1 MDNPAG
7 LPTAVRP
14 ATSHETHLP
23 QNKWANRKFAYRTCF
38 CVTRL
43 FASRKKSCI
52 PKHANMPI
60 KRTQTIL
67 GSHGPADMD
76 HEPSRIIVPG
86 DENSLVPS
94 EKFQRLFDEAQAM
107 EREDAWQSG
116 EVGFLSRASVQVTLP
131 YRAPKGAPPVWTRT
145 SGNISLM
152 IQPGYFTQQRSEKA
166 SNGRQK
172 LVSET
177 VSLGYPYGSY
187 PRLMLAW
194 IGKEIMAKKK
204 RGEFTGTA
212 EDRRISLGNSLSEF
226 MYNLGIPMATGGK
239 RGTMTLVRQQ
249 MIRLFSATI
258 AIVQNKSTP
267 AQNQNPNHEPL
278 SIDRVGYL
286 LADQLSTWWDPMQPG
301 QGSMF
306 ESFVVLSEPFFN
318 ELVNRPVPV
327 DMRALKALKQSPFA
341 LDVYSWLTYRFFT
354 IQRRTEI
361 PWEALQMQFGTET
374 ESERKFRALFRKAL
388 KDVLVVYPGA
398 KVDADSSKALILQ
411 PSRTSV
417 RKLA

>member
-1 MDNPAG
+1 
-7 LPTAVRP
+7 
-14 ATSHETHLP
+14 
-23 QNKWANRKFAYRTCF
+23 
-38 CVTRL
+38 
-43 FASRKKSCI
+43 
-52 PKHANMPI
+52 
-60 KRTQTIL
+60 
-67 GSHGPADMD
+67 
-76 HEPSRIIVPG
+76 
-86 DENSLVPS
+86 
-94 EKFQRLFDEAQAM
+94 
-107 EREDAWQSG
+107 
-116 EVGFLSRASVQVTLP
+116 
-131 YRAPKGAPPVWTRT
+131 
-145 SGNISLM
+145 M
-152 IQPGYFTQQRSEKA
+152 IQPGYFTQQRSERA
-166 SNGRQK
+166 TNGRQK

-204 RGEFTGTA
+204 RGEFTGTV

-258 AIVQNKSTP
+258 AIVQNKSMP
-267 AQNQNPNHEPL
+267 VPNQAPNHEPL

-417 RKLA
+417 RKLS

>member
-1 MDNPAG
+1 M
-7 LPTAVRP
+7 
-14 ATSHETHLP
+14 
-23 QNKWANRKFAYRTCF
+23 KWA
-38 CVTRL
+38 
-43 FASRKKSCI
+43 S
-52 PKHANMPI
+52 
-60 KRTQTIL
+60 
-67 GSHGPADMD
+67 
-76 HEPSRIIVPG
+76 
-86 DENSLVPS
+86 
-94 EKFQRLFDEAQAM
+94 
-107 EREDAWQSG
+107 
-116 EVGFLSRASVQVTLP
+116 LSRASVQVTLP

-152 IQPGYFTQQRSEKA
+152 IQPGYFTQQRSERA
-166 SNGRQK
+166 ANGRQK

-177 VSLGYPYGSY
+177 VSLRYPYGSY

-204 RGEFTGTA
+204 RGEFSGTVD
-212 EDRRISLGNSLSEF
+212 DRRISLGNSLSEF

-267 AQNQNPNHEPL
+267 TPNQTPNHEPL

-327 DMRALKALKQSPFA
+327 DYAGAQGAQAVALRAGCVFLADLPVLHDPATHRRSPGKPCRCSSA
-341 LDVYSWLTYRFFT
+341 RKPRASASSAPYSARH
-354 IQRRTEI
+354 
-361 PWEALQMQFGTET
+361 
-374 ESERKFRALFRKAL
+374 
-388 KDVLVVYPGA
+388 
-398 KVDADSSKALILQ
+398 
-411 PSRTSV
+411 SRTCWWCIRARRSTPI
-417 RKLA
+417 RRRR

>member
-1 MDNPAG
+1 
-7 LPTAVRP
+7 
-14 ATSHETHLP
+14 
-23 QNKWANRKFAYRTCF
+23 
-38 CVTRL
+38 
-43 FASRKKSCI
+43 
-52 PKHANMPI
+52 MPI
-60 KRTQTIL
+60 KR
-67 GSHGPADMD
+67 SPAATGDRSVLELD
-76 HEPSRIIVPG
+76 DEPSRIIVPG
-86 DENSLVPS
+86 NENSLVPS

-107 EREDAWQSG
+107 EREDAWHNG

-152 IQPGYFTQQRSEKA
+152 IQPGYFTQQRSERA

-204 RGEFTGTA
+204 RGEFAGTV

-267 AQNQNPNHEPL
+267 SQNQNTNHEPL

-341 LDVYSWLTYRFFT
+341 LDVYSWLTYRFYT

-417 RKLA
+417 RKLG

>member
-1 MDNPAG
+1 MVTKRLTPNGKPDDNSPG
-7 LPTAVRP
+7 
-14 ATSHETHLP
+14 
-23 QNKWANRKFAYRTCF
+23 
-38 CVTRL
+38 
-43 FASRKKSCI
+43 
-52 PKHANMPI
+52 
-60 KRTQTIL
+60 
-67 GSHGPADMD
+67 
-76 HEPSRIIVPG
+76 RIIVPSG
-86 DENSLVPS
+86 GQVIAAP

-131 YRAPKGAPPVWTRT
+131 YRAPKGAPPVWTRS

-152 IQPGYFTQQRSEKA
+152 IQPGYFTQQRSERA
-166 SNGRQK
+166 SNGRQRI
-172 LVSET
+172 VSET
-177 VSLGYPYGSY
+177 VSFGYPYGSY

-204 RGEFTGTA
+204 RGEFQGTV

-258 AIVQNKSTP
+258 AIVQNKSAP
-267 AQNQNPNHEPL
+267 SSQNQNQEPL
-278 SIDRVGYL
+278 SIDRIGYL

-354 IQRRTEI
+354 IQKRTEI
-361 PWEALQMQFGTET
+361 PLGSAADAIRYRNG
-374 ESERKFRALFRKAL
+374 KRAEIPCVVPQGAEGRAGCLSGRQGGCRLFQ
-388 KDVLVVYPGA
+388 G
-398 KVDADSSKALILQ
+398 ADSAAFAYERTEVGLKSARSARQRKGSRSSPFSSQAISPKLI
-411 PSRTSV
+411 P
-417 RKLA
+417 A

>member
-1 MDNPAG
+1 M
-7 LPTAVRP
+7 
-14 ATSHETHLP
+14 S
-23 QNKWANRKFAYRTCF
+23 
-38 CVTRL
+38 
-43 FASRKKSCI
+43 
-52 PKHANMPI
+52 I
-60 KRTQTIL
+60 KRSPVIAGDRPFTD
-67 GSHGPADMD
+67 ADR
-76 HEPSRIIVPG
+76 EPPRIIVPG
-86 DENSLVPS
+86 NENGLVPS

-152 IQPGYFTQQRSEKA
+152 IQPGYFTQQRSERA

-204 RGEFTGTA
+204 RGEFTGTV

-249 MIRLFSATI
+249 MIRLFSASI
-258 AIVQNKSTP
+258 AIVQNKSTTP
-267 AQNQNPNHEPL
+267 SNEPL

-388 KDVLVVYPGA
+388 KDVLVVYPDA

>member
-1 MDNPAG
+1 MVTKRLTPNGKPDDNVPG
-7 LPTAVRP
+7 
-14 ATSHETHLP
+14 
-23 QNKWANRKFAYRTCF
+23 
-38 CVTRL
+38 
-43 FASRKKSCI
+43 
-52 PKHANMPI
+52 
-60 KRTQTIL
+60 
-67 GSHGPADMD
+67 
-76 HEPSRIIVPG
+76 RIII
-86 DENSLVPS
+86 PS
-94 EKFQRLFDEAQAM
+94 GGQVIAAPEKFQRLFDEAQAM

-131 YRAPKGAPPVWTRT
+131 YRAPKGSPPVWTRS

-152 IQPGYFTQQRSEKA
+152 IQPGYFTQQRSERA
-166 SNGRQK
+166 TNGRQRI
-172 LVSET
+172 VSET
-177 VSLGYPYGSY
+177 VSFGYPYGSY

-204 RGEFTGTA
+204 RGEFQGSV

-258 AIVQNKSTP
+258 AIVQNKSAP
-267 AQNQNPNHEPL
+267 NNQNQNQEPL
-278 SIDRVGYL
+278 SIDRIGYL

-354 IQRRTEI
+354 IQKRTEI

-388 KDVLVVYPGA
+388 KDVLVVYPDA

>member
-1 MDNPAG
+1 
-7 LPTAVRP
+7 
-14 ATSHETHLP
+14 
-23 QNKWANRKFAYRTCF
+23 
-38 CVTRL
+38 
-43 FASRKKSCI
+43 
-52 PKHANMPI
+52 MPI
-60 KRTQTIL
+60 KRSTAAPGDRAT
-67 GSHGPADMD
+67 PDARAD
-76 HEPSRIIVPG
+76 ESSRILIPG
-86 DENSLVPS
+86 SEGALVPS

-107 EREDAWQSG
+107 EREDAWQTG

-131 YRAPKGAPPVWTRT
+131 YRSPKGAPPVWTRT

-152 IQPGYFTQQRSEKA
+152 IQPGYFTQQRSERA

-204 RGEFTGTA
+204 RGEFTGTV

-258 AIVQNKSTP
+258 AIVQNKSMP
-267 AQNQNPNHEPL
+267 SQQNQSHEPL

-388 KDVLVVYPGA
+388 KDVLVVYPDA

-417 RKLA
+417 RKLG